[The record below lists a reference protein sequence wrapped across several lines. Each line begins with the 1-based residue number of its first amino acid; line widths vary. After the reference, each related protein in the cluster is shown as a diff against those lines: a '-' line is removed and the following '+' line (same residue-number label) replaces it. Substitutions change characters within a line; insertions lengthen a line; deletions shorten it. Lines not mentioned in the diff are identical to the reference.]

1 MEPKKI
7 IRYHSEWTTL
17 YHNISMLSQ
26 RKFRSYWVRKHHF
39 NQLVAHNLLHLR
51 VKTFCHLMHLR
62 KLISFYWCV
71 NQNLCSTLYLLVS
84 AYNINLSSTE
94 NQISKKF
101 DIVLYYKVVI
111 YFNFFILITTV
122 SFFVF
127 SFVTS
132 VNVTVARTYFSK

>member
-17 YHNISMLSQ
+17 YHNNLMLSQ

-62 KLISFYWCV
+62 KLISFYWFV
-71 NQNLCSTLYLLVS
+71 NQNFCVQHYTCLYQHITLTC
-84 AYNINLSSTE
+84 SSTE

-101 DIVLYYKVVI
+101 GIVLYYKVVT

-122 SFFVF
+122 RVF
-127 SFVTS
+127 LCFLLWLP
-132 VNVTVARTYFSK
+132 